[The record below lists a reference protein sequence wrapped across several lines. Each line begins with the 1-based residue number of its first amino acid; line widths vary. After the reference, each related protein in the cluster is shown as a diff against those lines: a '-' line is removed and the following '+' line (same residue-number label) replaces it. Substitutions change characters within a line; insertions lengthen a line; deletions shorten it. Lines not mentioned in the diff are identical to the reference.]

1 MKAMYLTIKKL
12 YLEGRLT
19 ESGLNNAVS
28 RGWITAEE
36 RTEIK
41 ASK

>member
-19 ESGLNNAVS
+19 EFGLNNAVS

-36 RTEIK
+36 KTKIK